1 MLRVIAGD
9 ARRVQLDVPEG
20 IEVRPT
26 LDKIKGAI
34 FSALGD
40 LTGARVLDLCS
51 GSGSLGLEALSRG
64 AQEVVMVEQVS
75 RFVTFIQSNLDKV
88 LHAIESSHKGSREDY
103 HAQVIVGDALEVP
116 RILSAKAD
124 TFDVILADPPYVPKS
139 GQKGP
144 LDILGSFEL
153 AQFVSSQA
161 ILMLES
167 GPEVFAQLDSEVIP
181 WELIRKK
188 NYGSTTTISFWRLKS
203 EVPS

>member
-40 LTGARVLDLCS
+40 LTGAKVLDLCS

-64 AQEVVMVEQVS
+64 AQEVVMVEQVPK
-75 RFVTFIQSNLDKV
+75 FANFIKANLVKV
-88 LHAIESSHKGSREDY
+88 LHAIDSSKDRNSGDY
-103 HAQVIVGDALEVP
+103 TAQVVVGDAAEIP
-116 RILSAKAD
+116 RLLSARSGE
-124 TFDVILADPPYVPKS
+124 FDVILADPPYVPKS
-139 GQKGP
+139 DQKGP
-144 LDILGSFEL
+144 MDILSSTSI
-153 AQFVSSQA
+153 ASFVSPNA

-167 GPEVFAQLDSEVIP
+167 GPELFAGLELDQ
-181 WELIRKK
+181 
-188 NYGSTTTISFWRLKS
+188 
-203 EVPS
+203 

>member
-9 ARRVQLDVPEG
+9 ARRVQLEVPEG

-40 LTGARVLDLCS
+40 MTGAKVLDLCS

-64 AQEVVMVEQVS
+64 ADEVVMVEQVPK
-75 RFVTFIQSNLDKV
+75 FAGFIKANLEKV
-88 LHAIESSHKGSREDY
+88 KHAIDSSKQGRARDY
-103 HAQVIVGDALEVP
+103 SAQVIVGDALNVP
-116 RILSAKAD
+116 RLLSSRIGE
-124 TFDVILADPPYVPKS
+124 FDVILADPPYVPKS

-144 LDILGSFEL
+144 LDILTSAGI
-153 AQFVSSQA
+153 AKFVSPDA

-167 GPEVFAQLDSEVIP
+167 GPEIFSQFDPNQIP
-181 WELIRKK
+181 WQLIKKK
-188 NYGSTTTISFWRLKS
+188 NYGATTTVSFWRQKDA
-203 EVPS
+203 

>member
-1 MLRVIAGD
+1 MLRVISGD
-9 ARRVQLDVPEG
+9 ARRVQLDVPDG
-20 IEVRPT
+20 TEVRPT

-40 LTGARVLDLCS
+40 MDGAMVLDLCS

-64 AQEVVMVEQVS
+64 AREVVMVEQVPK
-75 RFVTFIQSNLDKV
+75 FAAFIESNLNKV
-88 LHAIESSHKGSREDY
+88 LHAIDSSPNSNRADY
-103 HAQVIVGDALEVP
+103 HAKVIVGDALEVP
-116 RILSAKAD
+116 RLLSGKTN

-144 LDILGSFEL
+144 LDILESFEL
-153 AQFVSSQA
+153 AGFVSSQA

-167 GPEVFAQLDSEVIP
+167 SPGIFAQLDSVAIP

-188 NYGSTTTISFWRLKS
+188 NYGSTTTISFWRLKDDI
-203 EVPS
+203 